1 MIKAILVLT
10 SHSTFSK
17 YKSISQSAKWQRV
30 VVLGEPRMD
39 RLQMAKKSARRSALC
54 SRERDDLFLK

>member
-10 SHSTFSK
+10 SHSSFSK

-30 VVLGEPRMD
+30 VVLGAPAWTVSKWLKKAQEEVPCAPREMI
-39 RLQMAKKSARRSALC
+39 C
-54 SRERDDLFLK
+54 F